1 MVLEFSAGD
10 ACSDCV
16 IANSLLRVSFI
27 IFGEATI
34 ATLETPNPRESKTAQ
49 TKINETY
56 PPFRFPDCVSNVRG
70 ICELACN
77 SNPVRGVTGVQDRA
91 SAFQGA

>member
-49 TKINETY
+49 TKINETH
-56 PPFRFPDCVSNVRG
+56 PLPFSGLCVE
-70 ICELACN
+70 C
-77 SNPVRGVTGVQDRA
+77 
-91 SAFQGA
+91 SAEYVNRRPTAIPFVV